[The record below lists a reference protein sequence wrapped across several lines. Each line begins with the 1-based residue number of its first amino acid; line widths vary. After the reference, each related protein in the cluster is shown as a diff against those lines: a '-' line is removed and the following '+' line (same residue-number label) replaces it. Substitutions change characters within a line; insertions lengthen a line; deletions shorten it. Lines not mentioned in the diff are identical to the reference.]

1 MITIV
6 PILIGGLGN
15 RLYQIANA
23 FRLQDLYGSN
33 LKFYKINAK
42 HTDIPKYRH
51 LVIRQSDFDD
61 FGGHDLV
68 IKEDLPKSISE
79 VFPTLDFESTPTY
92 IDDILI
98 NKQLIFEGNIESI
111 NPNIDNVVMG
121 YFFPYSFIKNYVGK
135 VKSSFNPNIQKYI
148 DNKYID
154 LKNKKVLGIHLRLG
168 INTDNN
174 PAIVVPDSFYTN
186 VLNLE
191 KNNFDLIYIISDN
204 IEKSKS
210 FMSKID
216 TFGNSVVYIEGEPMF
231 VDLLILS
238 NCTSLIIAPSTLS
251 AWSAYLNDHKNIYVP
266 KIWTNHHWTND
277 IPSEWKL
284 L

>member
-1 MITIV
+1 MTII

-23 FRLQDLYGSN
+23 FRLQDLYKSN

-42 HTDIPKYRH
+42 HTDIFKYRH
-51 LVIRQSDFDD
+51 LVIRKSDFDD

-68 IKEDLPKSISE
+68 VKENLPKSISE
-79 VFPTLDFESTPTY
+79 VFPNLDFESSPTY

-98 NKQLIFEGNIESI
+98 NKQLIFESNIGSI

-121 YFFPYSFIKNYVGK
+121 YFFPYSFVKDYVGR
-135 VKSSFNPNIQKYI
+135 VKSYFNPNIQKYI
-148 DNKYID
+148 DNKFVD

-174 PAIVVPDSFYTN
+174 PAIVVPNSFYNN
-186 VLNLE
+186 VLKLE
-191 KNNFDLIYIISDN
+191 KNNFDIIYIISDN
-204 IEKSKS
+204 IERSKS
-210 FMSKID
+210 FMDNID
-216 TFGNSVVYIEGEPMF
+216 TFGKPIIYIENEPMF

-266 KIWTNHHWTND
+266 KIWTHHHWTND